1 MNGKL
6 GEGIDPYYGEYKSS
20 IFSKKTTIRL
30 RIYPSH
36 IEGDGFAFC
45 DNELSNTT
53 FSFEISHDDIEKVY
67 IGEVGKEAALFIY
80 YNSRTVVDNKK
91 ATLVLPGMVDA
102 KKWLNAIGE
111 KRNAFMEKKQ
121 KQQQIKV
128 EKEEEQRRLLAEK
141 EREALQFYQNC
152 YSFHIKDSTP
162 IYQLFSDKNKIALI
176 YIDKKKSLNS

>member
-1 MNGKL
+1 
-6 GEGIDPYYGEYKSS
+6 
-20 IFSKKTTIRL
+20 
-30 RIYPSH
+30 
-36 IEGDGFAFC
+36 
-45 DNELSNTT
+45 
-53 FSFEISHDDIEKVY
+53 
-67 IGEVGKEAALFIY
+67 
-80 YNSRTVVDNKK
+80 
-91 ATLVLPGMVDA
+91 
-102 KKWLNAIGE
+102 
-111 KRNAFMEKKQ
+111 MEKKQ